1 LSGARIEAART
12 FSFHAFTG
20 GSDGGN
26 PRSALL
32 LDRAGNLYG
41 TTYSGGNPP
50 KCYQEGCGVV
60 FKLAPDGKE
69 TVLHTFTG
77 GDDGGN
83 PAAGLIADKT
93 GDLYGTTVYWGSNG
107 GGTVFKLAPDG
118 TETVLH
124 AFLELEVNDGSYPYA
139 GVIMDKAGNLYGTTL
154 WGGLA
159 AGVVFKLAPDG
170 TETILHDFQDGS
182 DGASPVSGLTMDGA
196 GNIYGTT
203 QYGGV
208 RCGDYGTR
216 CGTVF
221 KIAPEGSE
229 TVLHAFRKGKGDGV
243 TPAAAL
249 IKDANGNLYGTTPSL
264 TLRSGGGTVFELHK

>member
-1 LSGARIEAART
+1 
-12 FSFHAFTG
+12 
-20 GSDGGN
+20 
-26 PRSALL
+26 
-32 LDRAGNLYG
+32 
-41 TTYSGGNPP
+41 
-50 KCYQEGCGVV
+50 
-60 FKLAPDGKE
+60 
-69 TVLHTFTG
+69 
-77 GDDGGN
+77 
-83 PAAGLIADKT
+83 
-93 GDLYGTTVYWGSNG
+93 
-107 GGTVFKLAPDG
+107 
-118 TETVLH
+118 
-124 AFLELEVNDGSYPYA
+124 
-139 GVIMDKAGNLYGTTL
+139 
-154 WGGLA
+154 
-159 AGVVFKLAPDG
+159 VFKLAPDG
-170 TETILHDFQDGS
+170 TETILHDFQDGA

-196 GNIYGTT
+196 GNICGTT